1 MGGPAGGPPWAP
13 AISVALL
20 ALLALLVLLGGPDA
34 AAAERLLVGYIT
46 GSDRRPF
53 DHRYPRPGL
62 AISGAIALA
71 RDEVLRLHA
80 TFVQFNSNNI
90 HES

>member
-1 MGGPAGGPPWAP
+1 MGGPAGGPPWA
-13 AISVALL
+13 L
-20 ALLALLVLLGGPDA
+20 AALLVLLALLGGPDA

-71 RDEVLRLHA
+71 RDEVRAAEH
-80 TFVQFNSNNI
+80 
-90 HES
+90 